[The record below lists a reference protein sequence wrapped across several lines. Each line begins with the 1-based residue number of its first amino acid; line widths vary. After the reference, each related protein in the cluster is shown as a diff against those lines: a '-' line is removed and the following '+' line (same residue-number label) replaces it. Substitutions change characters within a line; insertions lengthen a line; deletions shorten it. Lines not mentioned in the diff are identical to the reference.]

1 MGVFNFSN
9 MQGNESQ
16 YEKEWNIPVEFRQS
30 KDFNIN
36 YDQPKFFE
44 KEKAA
49 SSNGYLPGGSN
60 GFIDETGTWND
71 GSSLNQY
78 NPSGAR
84 WNQSVFAQIQ
94 NSNAYKKYLY
104 TREDILKESKEM
116 SSSLNIPENVI
127 LKDADTLAKTR
138 EIYNFQQRQLDKDE
152 VFKAYPE
159 LSRIAEKSDTDAAI
173 ALHNLKNVKETR
185 DIFEAMKVGLEL
197 DELNSERGRIGFKGM
212 NGGQLTED
220 EYKRIAEIEKRMDEM
235 PKLPGLFESPLA
247 SIAGGT
253 AQTGRLMLRNF
264 FNGQKMG
271 AYGAGFG
278 AILGAAAAGTATLGT
293 GTAAGAIAGARLG
306 YSIGSRIG
314 MAQDMYDEVAGNNY
328 LDFKKYTDKNGKQ
341 LLTDNQAR
349 VYGAAAAAIE
359 TAIEYSNADKIL
371 DVIKGTGAEN
381 SIREIIKAAKNNTE
395 LYSMLTAFI
404 KNGIVNTGKVAVP
417 EAIEEGVQE
426 ASNRI
431 ITNIMALNN
440 PGGDIPVYSTQDILT
455 GAVESMWAALPASIG
470 LGAATQGA
478 STMRMGR
485 QIAKALSLKNE
496 QDKANYKNANGLS
509 MLRQLKEYM
518 ANSELNKKN
527 PELQKEVLTQQ
538 LADSGMETLAVDTDM
553 VLNQQGGYELLKEV
567 ADKAG
572 INEEVFNQIIE
583 TRSDMT
589 ISTAVYAQTI
599 LPDEIAGKLE
609 DYITFD
615 AAGECLARNRQYASR
630 IRRLADELLDTESQR
645 RMETLTTFLDS
656 NFRNDQE
663 REVAEAVLMRY
674 PDNPTEGVKAL
685 RKQIQGQIDAML
697 EPVLARMQEGM
708 GNGVSIIYVDDEG
721 NPTTEEYAA
730 RGIRASNNEGW
741 YSEFYKDYGRA
752 PTKQEMKD
760 IARDILTGRSSY
772 QVAGW
777 EYQNG
782 AEEYYEQN
790 REHLEKLDESIE
802 RLNALAP
809 RLEKIDPGELTI
821 TEGLS
826 KEGYEV
832 YKMTAEKLLNSAS
845 KQSRAAARMSAIL
858 YARMADRMAEL
869 YREAGYK
876 KYTALD
882 FAKRITLDTTGQGS
896 AGGGFNQE
904 GLYRTV
910 LKGDEFD
917 SNLDIKELRN
927 RAKEW
932 FEENL
937 KGSTVYNPYLGEIRI
952 QDGFENNEI
961 LFSGNSYKKIKSSS
975 RNPIKPMLIKHIKD
989 IIINSNYIT
998 KETSYKDIH
1007 NGEYFYYL
1015 HSEVETNDG
1024 KILRVI
1030 TTIRSDTRGNLSLYN
1045 YNTFEIEQLKEI
1057 IHKIDKQKEEAGLN
1071 TPGSKSTNPR
1081 LDIKPTSSENIITPN
1096 DEFFNQEVIY
1106 DNRSRLNVKQ
1116 AQLDLINQNNAMQ
1129 DDYHTGIRT
1138 IDDILS
1144 ADEALNVTQEAL
1156 DNYEV
1161 EAYSYPDFTLKDGKR
1176 ALKTGR
1182 IRVYSSKPITPGAF
1196 ITPSKMMAQ
1205 DYAGDGRV
1213 YSKVIPLEDVAFI
1226 NGDEGQYAPVSSSFN
1241 QAAGHLSMT
1250 MNLIALEKAKAMAED
1265 GLDAKAIFKETGWY
1279 KGVDNLWRY
1288 EIPDNLDR
1296 IDASM
1301 FPEDEDPVELWKIYD
1316 NPELYEAYP
1325 YLSELPVY
1333 AENLDEKGAAGYAA
1347 GDRIVL
1353 NSTLLADNKV
1363 EKVTINGKEYTRTLT
1378 NNRYKASNYVDSEGK
1393 VLDSENEDIELAV
1406 NLAFGLNTKFN
1417 RNKAID
1423 EIQDNINTVSHTIE
1437 VIKTKGLD
1445 KAMPKLLP
1453 QKEKNLENLHKALE
1467 FIKTANIS
1475 DKDISIERNIK
1486 EAHKAL
1492 AGTLIHEIQHIIQDY
1507 EGFAKGG
1514 NTNSINRQIDRQ
1526 ISAYNSKALE
1536 IDPAAYD
1543 FYCNYQYYLKKQMQ
1557 YDMDLITKEELDEVV
1572 HWDVKPFEKIPSFKR
1587 KRIIRLY
1594 DRMFYLKE
1602 QQKNTALDDFGKY
1615 MNLAGEQEARAA
1627 EGKAEINTEIE
1638 RLKEVISVSDK
1649 DIVDKYI
1656 EHVPTEDKAAL
1667 FELLA
1672 LDRKVNDYNKGT
1684 ISLPAEEAQKL
1695 VNREEELAYSFP
1707 DSHPYWKISEEIW
1720 RKELA
1725 QNDLKELQD
1734 KLDRMA
1740 LEGVDKITAIVVF
1753 NGSDVGGFNIEGKVV
1768 GLKGQTTIKAN
1779 GERVIS
1785 LFKAAD
1791 QSTFMHEAA
1800 HLYLSEMI
1808 ALAKTPNAPQQ
1819 LHKDLQTISSWANWN
1834 DGQIAEYVGTYL
1846 EKEFKQLDSEIKEA
1860 IAKGSAMHNGQELTL
1875 EQLKT
1880 IWMQERFAR
1889 GFENYLKQGKAPTAA
1904 IQSVFSKFK
1913 AWLSNI
1919 YRSFKQLGG
1928 APTKEVRAVM
1938 DRMIATQDEVE
1949 IEMKKRGVNDFVKN
1963 GGMDYLAEDSQAL
1976 YNRMVARAKE
1986 EAEAKVLKV
1995 AMKDVREDLQKQQEE
2010 YLAQAEKDFREELST
2025 EPVFLV
2031 QEHMKNNPGLS
2042 TSAVC
2047 ESLGITVDEYV
2058 TKLKEYGGSLDA
2070 AVEAYM
2076 KELRKDTESNS
2087 VDDAYIRSKA
2097 EEAVQGSYYRK
2108 MVTALE
2114 LNAFENIAKA
2124 QRTLNCKIAK
2134 DLGEV
2139 DAKEADKAMKKL
2151 TAKEKMEA
2159 GLRAVRDVAEGHYRD
2174 YVNYVKSKLETMPI
2188 SDANNYKMWR
2198 RKSTEASDMASHAMT
2213 KGNWE
2218 QAVNCKK
2225 QQLIY
2230 DLFADEAV
2238 KGSKYVTKLE
2248 QTLAR
2253 RQVTMSNNL
2262 NMPADERY
2270 VYNHLLFVFGFVKK
2284 DAAVPPKYD
2293 SFTKTLMNRD
2303 ETLECPFVGEDGM
2316 LDLPDWIL
2324 SAGSGTQA
2332 RAAGH
2337 SDLTMQ
2343 QLRELAQL
2351 MKVIYKTGMEADR
2364 LRTAKDIHGN
2374 TVGLLDAISQIAR
2387 EAEQRVLL
2395 KNDKD
2400 ITGAQGTTRLED
2412 ALNAANAAHVAL
2424 LKPETIFRQ
2433 LGPSAMRYI
2442 YNPLKAAADKEL
2454 KLSGEMQKDL
2464 TKLFSVYSKKE
2475 MHEMRTVPKY
2485 RLGTSMLTKERLIMV
2500 GLNWGTSISMQRF
2513 MAGHNVSSYEVN
2525 EVLSNLDQRDWELI
2539 TGIWALYEKHWPEL
2553 QEVEARLTGK
2563 VLEKQEAFPFTVLG
2577 KDGTKYNIPGGYFP
2591 LKYDASKNASVAE
2604 RTEDVA
2610 KQATMAGFALGIGR
2624 SMTKERS
2631 QGRVALPLDLRF
2643 DIISKT
2649 LADEIHLISFR
2660 EPVRDARRIILN
2672 DEFTAV
2678 IQGIYGIN
2686 TVSMLRKWS
2695 ADCWALE
2702 PVPQTGFERVMSM
2715 LRGNMTMAVLGYR
2728 TMTAILNVLNI
2739 APMAHYLGGPAE
2751 AMRAMKRFY
2760 ARPREMYAYITQ
2772 ESVFMAERA
2781 QTMDVNI
2788 REAIQKG
2795 TTADMIP
2802 GYKAVQE
2809 NAFRLIALT
2818 DLSIAM
2824 PLWLREYEKAYQ
2836 ESLDNG
2842 LKPESAKRDAILAG
2856 DAAVRRVFG
2865 SSQKIDLSA
2874 VQRGSEIMKCMTM
2887 YYSYF
2892 STLYNA
2898 LAYMIYETRQKVLGA
2913 KIRSGSWKKA
2923 VAENKK
2929 QLLKGLAPLANGLL
2943 MWILIPSLLDYLL
2956 RPIADDDDDKWS
2968 IENIARNT
2976 LKNSINNLT
2985 GGIPILREAVPY
2997 LMARAFGEPQ
3007 YSMGT
3012 LPVYNTV
3019 EQLNKVIQSIASDKK
3034 TIYDVA
3040 RESLRLIGTFVG
3052 FSTTLSDG
3060 LATTLEWAGTDFEA
3074 SIPEYMRAVVFDRRL
3089 KKK

>member
-9 MQGNESQ
+9 MQGTNEQS
-16 YEKEWNIPVEFRQS
+16 KENLYIPVEFRQDNNS
-30 KDFNIN
+30 KAYNNKYAGIN
-36 YDQPKFFE
+36 N
-44 KEKAA
+44 EKAA

-78 NPSGAR
+78 KTTDTQ
-84 WNQSVFAQIQ
+84 WNQSIAGQLV
-94 NSNAYKKYLY
+94 NSNAYKKYFY
-104 TREDILKESKEM
+104 NREDVLQEAKTMAGALK
-116 SSSLNIPENVI
+116 IPENAI
-127 LKDADTLAKTR
+127 LKDANTLAKTR
-138 EIYNFQQRQLDKDE
+138 EIYNYQQRQLDKDE

-173 ALHNLKNVKETR
+173 ALHNLKNIKETR
-185 DIFEAMKVGLEL
+185 DILEAMKVGLEL
-197 DELNSERGRIGFKGM
+197 DELNSTRGRIGFKGM
-212 NGGQLTED
+212 NGAELTEEDYKKID
-220 EYKRIAEIEKRMDEM
+220 EIDKRMAEL
-235 PKLPGLFESPLA
+235 PKLPGLVEAPLA
-247 SIAGGT
+247 AIAGGT

-278 AILGAAAAGTATLGT
+278 AILGAVGAGSATLGT

-395 LYSMLTAFI
+395 LYSILTAFI
-404 KNGIVNTGKVAVP
+404 KKGTVNTGKVAVP
-417 EAIEEGVQE
+417 ETIEEGVQE

-440 PGGDIPVYSTQDILT
+440 PSGDIPVYSTEDILA

-470 LGAATQGA
+470 LGAAAQGA

-485 QIAKALSLKNE
+485 QIAKVLSLKNE

-572 INEEVFNQIIE
+572 ISEEVFNQIIE

-609 DYITFD
+609 NYITFD

-630 IRRLADELLDTESQR
+630 IRRLADELLDAESQR

-896 AGGGFNQE
+896 AGGGFNQVNIQGFEYRAGNYEDEVRKYRESKPIEVIKDRVIKKENEAAMKAALRTYTELYPERITIPTLVGDIIVDQKSVRSSLNHKFNKAKLDSVFSLPE
-904 GLYRTV
+904 GM
-910 LKGDEFD
+910 KQA
-917 SNLDIKELRN
+917 S
-927 RAKEW
+927 
-932 FEENL
+932 
-937 KGSTVYNPYLGEIRI
+937 YLGSMADI
-952 QDGFENNEI
+952 DGNN
-961 LFSGNSYKKIKSSS
+961 LVNHFFAYKINYDNKERLVLCRARESAGWATRLYIHEVFDEETIKNKSETITWQAPEASIP
-975 RNPIKPMLIKHIKD
+975 RGVALYINIIKPFLKD
-989 IIINSNYIT
+989 VN
-998 KETSYKDIH
+998 
-1007 NGEYFYYL
+1007 
-1015 HSEVETNDG
+1015 
-1024 KILRVI
+1024 
-1030 TTIRSDTRGNLSLYN
+1030 
-1045 YNTFEIEQLKEI
+1045 NTFEQR
-1057 IHKIDKQKEEAGLN
+1057 DYN
-1071 TPGSKSTNPR
+1071 
-1081 LDIKPTSSENIITPN
+1081 
-1096 DEFFNQEVIY
+1096 VI
-1106 DNRSRLNVKQ
+1106 KQ
-1116 AQLDLINQNNAMQ
+1116 AQLDIINQNNAMQ

-1250 MNLIALEKAKAMAED
+1250 MNLIALEKAKDMAED
-1265 GLDAKAIFKETGWY
+1265 GLDAKAIYKETGWY

-1325 YLSELPVY
+1325 FLAELPVY

-1514 NTNSINRQIDRQ
+1514 NTNSINKQIDRQ

-1572 HWDVKPFEKIPSFKR
+1572 HWHVKPFEKIPSFKR

-1594 DRMFYLKE
+1594 DQMFYLKE

-1627 EGKAEINTEIE
+1627 KGKAEINTEIE

-1808 ALAKTPNAPQQ
+1808 ALAKTPNAPAQ
-1819 LHKDLQTISSWANWN
+1819 LHKDLQTIASWANWN
-1834 DGQIAEYVGTYL
+1834 EGQISEYVGTYL
-1846 EKEFKQLDSEIKEA
+1846 EKEFTQLDSEIKEA
-1860 IAKGSAMHNGQELTL
+1860 MAKGSAVHNGQEMSL

-1904 IQSVFSKFK
+1904 IQSVFSKCK

-1986 EAEAKVLKV
+1986 EAESKVLKV
-1995 AMKDVREDLQKQQEE
+1995 AMKDIREDYQKQQQE
-2010 YLAQAEKDFREELST
+2010 YLAQAEADYREELST
-2025 EPVFLV
+2025 EPVFRV

-2047 ESLGITVDEYV
+2047 QSLGMSLQEYIA
-2058 TKLKEYGGSLDA
+2058 KLNEYGGNIDV
-2070 AVEAYM
+2070 AVETYM
-2076 KELRKDTESNS
+2076 KQLREDVENTPIDEA
-2087 VDDAYIRSKA
+2087 DLRAKA

-2124 QRTLNCKIAK
+2124 QRTLNRKIAK

-2139 DAKEADKAMKKL
+2139 DAKEAAEAMKKL

-2174 YVNYVKSKLETMPI
+2174 YVEYVKSKLETMPI

-2198 RKSTEASDMASHAMT
+2198 RKSAEALDMANHAMT

-2238 KGSKYVTKLE
+2238 KNAKYVDKLE

-2284 DAAVPPKYD
+2284 DAAMPPEYKG
-2293 SFTKTLMNRD
+2293 FTTTLMKRD
-2303 ETLECPFVGEDGM
+2303 ETLECPFVGEDGT

-2332 RAAGH
+2332 RDAGH
-2337 SDLTMQ
+2337 GDLTMQ
-2343 QLRELAQL
+2343 QLKDLAQL
-2351 MKVIYKTGMEADR
+2351 MKVIYKTGMEADK
-2364 LRTAKDIHGN
+2364 LRSAKDIHGN

-2400 ITGAQGTTRLED
+2400 ITGAQGKTKLEQTLD
-2412 ALNAANAAHVAL
+2412 AANAAHVAL

-2433 LGPSAMRYI
+2433 LGDAAMRYI

-2464 TKLFSVYSKKE
+2464 TKLFSVYTKKE
-2475 MHEMRTVPKY
+2475 MHEMRTVAQY
-2485 RLGTSMLTKERLIMV
+2485 RLGTSLLTKERLIML
-2500 GLNWGTSISMQRF
+2500 GLNWGTYISQQRI

-2553 QEVEARLTGK
+2553 QAVEARLTGA

-2604 RTEDVA
+2604 RTEDIA

-2643 DIISKT
+2643 DVISKT

-2672 DEFTAV
+2672 DEFTAL

-2728 TMTAILNVLNI
+2728 TMTAILNVLNL
-2739 APMAHYLGGPAE
+2739 APMAHYLGSPAE

-2795 TTADMIP
+2795 TTADMLP

-2836 ESLDNG
+2836 NALDNG
-2842 LKPESAKRDAILAG
+2842 LKPESAKRDAVLAG

-2898 LAYMIYETRQKVLGA
+2898 LAYMTYETKQKVMGT

-2943 MWILIPSLLDYLL
+2943 MWILIPSIMEALL
-2956 RPIADDDDDKWS
+2956 RPIANDDKDKWA
-2968 IENIARNT
+2968 IDKLMLKTGKNIV
-2976 LKNSINNLT
+2976 SNLV
-2985 GGIPILREAVPY
+2985 GGIPVLRDAVPY

-3012 LPVYNTV
+3012 LPAYNTV
-3019 EQLNKVIQSIASDKK
+3019 EQLNKAIQSIASDKK

-3040 RESLRLIGTFVG
+3040 RESLRLTGTFVG

-3060 LATTLEWAGTDFEA
+3060 LATTVEWAGTDFEA
-3074 SIPEYMRAVVFDRRL
+3074 SLPEYLRAVIFDRKL